1 MVKTLLLELN
11 DEVKGTAIDE
21 NPMELISRSPEFFSA
36 FSCVVATDLPEPA
49 LLKLA
54 SLLWEKKIPLCV
66 ARAYETM
73 RTYVFFARCYH
84 WTAWFLDLFTDP
96 IFGQLYAFVLRVAA
110 ARVSWASELVPV
122 PGGARRVV
130 QVLTSGAHA
139 LGPRPV
145 AL

>member
-1 MVKTLLLELN
+1 VAAAVVFLAVVCDLYSTLYVS
-11 DEVKGTAIDE
+11 DTCGT
-21 NPMELISRSPEFFSA
+21 S
-36 FSCVVATDLPEPA
+36 
-49 LLKLA
+49 LA
-54 SLLWEKKIPLCV
+54 AAAPINGGVCV

-110 ARVSWASELVPV
+110 ARVAWASELVPV

-130 QVLTSGAHA
+130 QALTSG
-139 LGPRPV
+139 LGPRTGPV